1 MIGRFTELSLK
12 YCKKILPITNA
23 NLNVLINFMPV
34 SPKSGTQKI
43 MQKNITDLRKEYSRA
58 TLDFSNVLKDP
69 LKQFEKWFDEAVEA
83 GITEPN
89 AMHLATVNNEGKPSS
104 RIVLLKG
111 LDNNR
116 FIFYTNYQSKKGR
129 ELEENPACALTFFW
143 PEIER
148 QIRIEGVAER
158 VEGKL
163 SDDYFQ
169 SRPRGSQ
176 IGAWASP
183 QSTIIKDR
191 EILEERAR
199 QIEKKFEL
207 EKVLPR
213 PNQWGGYQI
222 DPLQIEFWQGRP
234 SRLHDRIQFT
244 KVDGEWKVNRLAP

>member
-1 MIGRFTELSLK
+1 
-12 YCKKILPITNA
+12 
-23 NLNVLINFMPV
+23 
-34 SPKSGTQKI
+34 
-43 MQKNITDLRKEYSRA
+43 MQKNITDLRQEYSRS

-69 LKQFEKWFDEAVEA
+69 LKQFEKWFDEALA
-83 GITEPN
+83 SGITEPN
-89 AMHLATVNNEGKPSS
+89 AMHLATVNEQGKPSS

-111 LDNNR
+111 LDGNK

-129 ELEENPACALTFFW
+129 ELELNPACALAFFW
-143 PEIER
+143 PDIER
-148 QIRIEGVAER
+148 QVRIEGTAER
-158 VEGKL
+158 VDPRL
-163 SDDYFQ
+163 SEEYFQ

-191 EILEERAR
+191 EILDERAK
-199 QIEKKFEL
+199 QIEKRFEQ
-207 EKVLPR
+207 EKVLPK

-244 KVDGEWKVNRLAP
+244 KVDGEWKINRLAP